1 MIICEVCGQSAKY
14 QYVKVAG
21 HNLCMD
27 CAVTRTVDDMMT
39 ELGLSYEN
47 VPDELEV
54 EYTVKD
60 ESGEVVPSMLKRYDW
75 KDVLGNSRENSEQDS
90 EKFYDENPWLCVYQ
104 YSGDDRH
111 YAVGFKTREDAEK
124 ALKNMQD
131 SEHPNISSLGVFH
144 ADEIDYEVF
153 RED

>member
-1 MIICEVCGQSAKY
+1 MIICEVCGQPAKY

-54 EYTVKD
+54 EYTVKN
-60 ESGEVVPSMLKRYDW
+60 ESGVIDVKYEEVQDAPSVKMDVVSSYPSRMGTPADVADGPRCEGMSSPDDC
-75 KDVLGNSRENSEQDS
+75 KDCLNNCYGDSAPVVYQDS
-90 EKFYDENPWLCVYQ
+90 D
-104 YSGDDRH
+104 SH
-111 YAVGFKTREDAEK
+111 KT
-124 ALKNMQD
+124 
-131 SEHPNISSLGVFH
+131 
-144 ADEIDYEVF
+144 
-153 RED
+153 

>member
-1 MIICEVCGQSAKY
+1 MIICEVCGQPAKY

-54 EYTVKD
+54 AYTVKD
-60 ESGEVVPSMLKRYDW
+60 ESGEVIPADVADGPRCEGMSSPDDC
-75 KDVLGNSRENSEQDS
+75 KDCPNNCYGDSAPIVYQDS
-90 EKFYDENPWLCVYQ
+90 DSY
-104 YSGDDRH
+104 
-111 YAVGFKTREDAEK
+111 KT
-124 ALKNMQD
+124 
-131 SEHPNISSLGVFH
+131 
-144 ADEIDYEVF
+144 
-153 RED
+153 